1 LELYL
6 FAVKKRD
13 IMARKKGV
21 NAIQT
26 SIILEHSRM
35 NREKSLLVLDKS
47 LLMYFSFIF
56 VGVVGFVAGY
66 LDAKF
71 LNIMIMLSFGV
82 LAVGI
87 VPYLITMHKEEKRLN
102 SLIKKNGIRGEK

>member
-1 LELYL
+1 
-6 FAVKKRD
+6 
-13 IMARKKGV
+13 MRKKKV
-21 NAIQT
+21 SEIQT
-26 SIILEHSRM
+26 QIILEHSRM

-71 LNIMIMLSFGV
+71 LNVMVVLSFGV

-87 VPYLITMHKEEKRLN
+87 VPYLITMHNEEKRLKDLLK
-102 SLIKKNGIRGEK
+102 SHSERGVK

>member
-1 LELYL
+1 M
-6 FAVKKRD
+6 AKKNR
-13 IMARKKGV
+13 INEV
-21 NAIQT
+21 QT

-66 LDAKF
+66 FDARF
-71 LNIMIMLSFGV
+71 LNIMVVLSFGV
-82 LAVGI
+82 LLVGI
-87 VPYLITMHKEEKRLN
+87 IPYLITMHKEEKRLN
-102 SLIKKNGIRGEK
+102 SLMQNNKIRGEK

>member
-1 LELYL
+1 M
-6 FAVKKRD
+6 FVAKKND
-13 IMARKKGV
+13 LD
-21 NAIQT
+21 AIQT

-66 LDAKF
+66 FDAKF
-71 LNIMIMLSFGV
+71 LNIMVVLSFGV

-87 VPYLITMHKEEKRLN
+87 IPYLITMHREETRLKALLN
-102 SLIKKNGIRGEK
+102 IKKNKIRGEK

>member
-1 LELYL
+1 M
-6 FAVKKRD
+6 V
-13 IMARKKGV
+13 RKKQINEV
-21 NAIQT
+21 KT
-26 SIILEHSRM
+26 SILLEHSRM

-56 VGVVGFVAGY
+56 VAVVGFVGGY

-71 LNIMIMLSFGV
+71 LNIMIVLSFGV

-87 VPYLITMHKEEKRLN
+87 IPYVLTMNKEEKRLN
-102 SLIKKNGIRGEK
+102 SLLKNAPRGGK

>member
-1 LELYL
+1 
-6 FAVKKRD
+6 
-13 IMARKKGV
+13 MAKKKGMDSV
-21 NAIQT
+21 QT

-66 LDAKF
+66 FDAKF
-71 LNIMIMLSFGV
+71 LNIMVVLSFGV
-82 LAVGI
+82 LAVGVI
-87 VPYLITMHKEEKRLN
+87 PYLLTMHKEEKRLN
-102 SLIKKNGIRGEK
+102 TLIKQNKIRGEK

>member
-1 LELYL
+1 
-6 FAVKKRD
+6 
-13 IMARKKGV
+13 MAKKKGIGAV
-21 NAIQT
+21 QT

-66 LDAKF
+66 FDARF
-71 LNIMIMLSFGV
+71 LNIMVVLSFGV
-82 LAVGI
+82 LAVGV
-87 VPYLITMHKEEKRLN
+87 VPYLMTMHQEEKRLN
-102 SLIKKNGIRGEK
+102 SLMKKNKV

>member
-1 LELYL
+1 MSE
-6 FAVKKRD
+6 VQTT
-13 IMARKKGV
+13 IM
-21 NAIQT
+21 
-26 SIILEHSRM
+26 LEHSRM

-56 VGVVGFVAGY
+56 VGVVGFVGGY

-71 LNIMIMLSFGV
+71 LNIMVVLSFGV

-87 VPYLITMHKEEKRLN
+87 IPYVITMHTEEQRLK
-102 SLIKKNGIRGEK
+102 SLMDVGKHRGVK

>member
-1 LELYL
+1 V
-6 FAVKKRD
+6 AKKND
-13 IMARKKGV
+13 LD
-21 NAIQT
+21 AIQT

-66 LDAKF
+66 FDAKF
-71 LNIMIMLSFGV
+71 LNIMVVLSFGV

-87 VPYLITMHKEEKRLN
+87 IPYLITMHREETRLKALLN
-102 SLIKKNGIRGEK
+102 IKKNKIRGEK

>member
-1 LELYL
+1 
-6 FAVKKRD
+6 
-13 IMARKKGV
+13 MATKKGID
-21 NAIQT
+21 AIQA

-66 LDAKF
+66 FDAKF
-71 LNIMIMLSFGV
+71 LNIMVVLSFGV
-82 LAVGI
+82 LGVGVI
-87 VPYLITMHKEEKRLN
+87 PYLITMHQEEKRLN
-102 SLIKKNGIRGEK
+102 ALMKKNRG

>member
-1 LELYL
+1 M
-6 FAVKKRD
+6 AKRKH
-13 IMARKKGV
+13 MSEV
-21 NAIQT
+21 QT
-26 SIILEHSRM
+26 SILLEHSRM

-56 VGVVGFVAGY
+56 VGVVGFVSGY

-71 LNIMIMLSFGV
+71 LNIMVVLSFGV

-87 VPYLITMHKEEKRLN
+87 VPYVMTMHREEQRLK
-102 SLIKKNGIRGEK
+102 SMIEGVKQRGAK

>member
-1 LELYL
+1 M
-6 FAVKKRD
+6 AKKND
-13 IMARKKGV
+13 LD
-21 NAIQT
+21 AIQT

-66 LDAKF
+66 FDAKF
-71 LNIMIMLSFGV
+71 LNIMVVLSFGV

-87 VPYLITMHKEEKRLN
+87 IPYLITMHREETRLKALLN
-102 SLIKKNGIRGEK
+102 IKKNKIRGEK

>member
-1 LELYL
+1 M
-6 FAVKKRD
+6 FVAKKND
-13 IMARKKGV
+13 LD
-21 NAIQT
+21 AIQT

-66 LDAKF
+66 FDARF
-71 LNIMIMLSFGV
+71 LNIMVVLSFGV
-82 LAVGI
+82 LAVGLA
-87 VPYLITMHKEEKRLN
+87 PYLLTMHREEKRLK
-102 SLIKKNGIRGEK
+102 SLMQSNKIRGEK